1 MILFLT
7 GATSSLRKSDV
18 APQADPNK
26 SLGGWVSSSPVPNA
40 ALNELFD
47 LVSTGMLSDRPKE
60 TLALGLINQL
70 AVPVT
75 NVRLSIV
82 VNQHPVCEWRVAA
95 TALSSDLRMESIPN
109 RYSEPMSAIF
119 YDATF
124 QRASVEFD
132 LKGDPAAED
141 QFLIL
146 PLGVVI
152 NVTAEGG
159 VKGFWNGLKN
169 ACREMPNYGAERVAD
184 RRFRICATDEAVAPT
199 AGLEC
204 HCVKDSA
211 AEIEFLGKY
220 INGATGS
227 VLLVDASST
236 PQQRIAPGDGIGLWL
251 QREVSA
257 DWERPTDQ
265 ELIEMKKRG
274 EILPTVEQ
282 AEVVITYDEVI
293 EETTEEQGE

>member
-47 LVSTGMLSDRPKE
+47 LVSTGMLSDCPKE

-70 AVPVT
+70 PVPVT

-82 VNQHPVCEWRVAA
+82 VGNRPVCEWRVAA
-95 TALSSDLRMESIPN
+95 TALSPDLRMESIPN
-109 RYSEPMSAIF
+109 RYSEPLSAVF

-124 QRASVEFD
+124 QRASVEFEIN
-132 LKGDPAAED
+132 GEPIEGD

-146 PLGVVI
+146 PLSITIDVI
-152 NVTAEGG
+152 EKG
-159 VKGFWNGLKN
+159 VKGFWNGLKT
-169 ACREMPNYGAERVAD
+169 ACKQNPIYVAERLSD
-184 RRFRICATDEAVAPT
+184 RRFRISYADETIVSED
-199 AGLEC
+199 GVEC
-204 HCVKDSA
+204 RCVKDSDA
-211 AEIEFLGKY
+211 DINFIGKMR
-220 INGATGS
+220 NGSTNS
-227 VLLVDASST
+227 VILVDSEN
-236 PQQRIAPGDGIGLWL
+236 QIAPGDGIGLWL
-251 QREVSA
+251 QREVSS

-282 AEVVITYDEVI
+282 AEVVITYDEAT

>member
-70 AVPVT
+70 
-75 NVRLSIV
+75 
-82 VNQHPVCEWRVAA
+82 
-95 TALSSDLRMESIPN
+95 N
-109 RYSEPMSAIF
+109 RYSEPLSAVF

-132 LKGDPAAED
+132 LNGEPIEGD

-146 PLGVVI
+146 PLNITIDVI
-152 NVTAEGG
+152 EKG
-159 VKGFWNGLKN
+159 VKGFWNGLKT
-169 ACREMPNYGAERVAD
+169 ACKRSSIYIAERLSD
-184 RRFRICATDEAVAPT
+184 RRFRISYADETIVSDD
-199 AGLEC
+199 GIEC
-204 HCVKDSA
+204 RCVKDSDA
-211 AEIEFLGKY
+211 DINFIGKMR
-220 INGATGS
+220 NGSTNS
-227 VLLVDASST
+227 VILVDSEN
-236 PQQRIAPGDGIGLWL
+236 QIAPGDGVGLWL

-282 AEVVITYDEVI
+282 AEVVITYDEAT